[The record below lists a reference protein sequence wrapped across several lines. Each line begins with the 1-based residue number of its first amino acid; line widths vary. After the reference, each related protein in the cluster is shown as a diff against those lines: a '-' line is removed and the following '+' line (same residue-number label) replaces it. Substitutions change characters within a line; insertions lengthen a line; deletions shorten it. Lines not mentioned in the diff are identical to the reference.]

1 MINFTAEDIA
11 FVKKAIEIRSKGYF
25 IQSQTLTDHY
35 NRILGKNVAN
45 TNCSSCCRSR
55 IQELANALRKW
66 EAEQAKKAQE
76 DNVTNDKVV
85 DTPQEK
91 KEEEPQDV
99 NNSKPHKAK
108 RRKAK

>member
-1 MINFTAEDIA
+1 MNFTEENIKL
-11 FVKKAIEIRSKGYF
+11 VKKFIEIRSKGYYV
-25 IQSQTLTDHY
+25 QGAQVTKVY
-35 NRILGKNVAN
+35 NEVLGKNVAV
-45 TNCSSCCRSR
+45 TNCSSCLRSR
-55 IQELANALRKW
+55 IQELENALRKW

-76 DNVTNDKVV
+76 ADVTNDKVV

-91 KEEEPQDV
+91 KEEEPQNV

>member
-1 MINFTAEDIA
+1 MNFTEENVRM
-11 FVKKAIEIRSKGYF
+11 VKKFIDIKRKGYYCSSSAVKDVYNSVFETNWKGTSCASCLRSK
-25 IQSQTLTDHY
+25 
-35 NRILGKNVAN
+35 
-45 TNCSSCCRSR
+45 
-55 IQELANALRKW
+55 IQELENALRKW

-76 DNVTNDKVV
+76 ADVTNDKVV